1 MDNELELVLVDAYT
15 DSLGAR
21 GPNQELT
28 EQRAKEIQQFFVE
41 RGMDAERIKTVAH
54 GEDRP
59 VKSNDNEI
67 NRQINRRV
75 IVQLTKPSSIEL

>member
-1 MDNELELVLVDAYT
+1 MPILTRLVRVGRT
-15 DSLGAR
+15 RINRTAR
-21 GPNQELT
+21 ERNS
-28 EQRAKEIQQFFVE
+28 AVFVE
-41 RGMDAERIKTVAH
+41 RGIDAERIKTVAH

-75 IVQLTKPSSIEL
+75 IVQLIKPSSIEL

>member
-1 MDNELELVLVDAYT
+1 MLELVLVDAYT

-41 RGMDAERIKTVAH
+41 RGIDAERIKTVAN

>member
-1 MDNELELVLVDAYT
+1 MPILTRLVRVGRT
-15 DSLGAR
+15 GINRTAR
-21 GPNQELT
+21 ERNS
-28 EQRAKEIQQFFVE
+28 AVFVE
-41 RGMDAERIKTVAH
+41 RGIDAERIKTVAH

-75 IVQLTKPSSIEL
+75 IVQLIKPSSIEL